1 MAKPNKPNKPENEA
15 PKTTAPGIPDP
26 PPTIQAAG
34 KESETP
40 PPPQPKLPDPVSD
53 PAPAPEAKS
62 GDVDNGSN
70 AGNVSSVPPVVPTV
84 AENVVDLMEAV
95 SRVDPAPAAAP
106 AAVPPTVSTDLVD
119 PAPTD
124 APPDTTEEIK
134 RGRGRPPGSKNK
146 PKSPSSIAEAP
157 PAPTIIPN
165 YSLMGEVVF
174 DMSTNAL
181 AVGLGEEWLPSSQQ
195 ERMLVCGSLAK
206 YFEAQQVKDI
216 PPGMMLGLVVS
227 VYALPRLSKPNTR
240 SKIMLAWAWI
250 KSKMGRKS
258 VNPFKE
264 KAA

>member
-1 MAKPNKPNKPENEA
+1 MAKTNKPNKAENEA
-15 PKTTAPGIPDP
+15 PKTEAPGISDP
-26 PPTIQAAG
+26 PPPIQNAG
-34 KESETP
+34 QESETP
-40 PPPQPKLPDPVSD
+40 PPAQPKLPDPVS
-53 PAPAPEAKS
+53 APAAETKP
-62 GDVDNGSN
+62 GDVDNGN
-70 AGNVSSVPPVVPTV
+70 ATGSVPTV
-84 AENVVDLMEAV
+84 PALASSVVDLMEAAGN
-95 SRVDPAPAAAP
+95 VDPAPAAAP
-106 AAVPPTVSTDLVD
+106 AAVPPTVATDLVD

-124 APPDTTEEIK
+124 TPPESTEEIR
-134 RGRGRPPGSKNK
+134 RGRGRPPGSRNK

-165 YSLMGEVVF
+165 YALMGEVVF

-250 KSKMGRKS
+250 KSKMGRKAAAS
-258 VNPFKE
+258 VNPFKKE
-264 KAA
+264 AA